1 MLLEILMSAPPQSC
15 PSAPLA
21 SFLLITYNQER
32 TVADAIRGALAQTW
46 SPLEILI
53 SDDASSDATY
63 AEAERCLRGYRGP
76 HTVTLI
82 RNETNLGISAHLSAL
97 AARASGEMLFIAAGD
112 DISKPERVERVMRVW
127 LDSGRRYDLIATDLQ
142 DLDAEGRAHE
152 VMPVT
157 TLDGYRS
164 FDAWS
169 GERPHLV
176 GAAHAWAR
184 RLFDEFG
191 PIAPGIYGEDQIMAF
206 RAIMSHGAHT
216 LHEPLV
222 LYRRGGLSRKRK
234 WRTPA
239 EFVARIKL
247 ANRNGA
253 GETQQL
259 VSDAERVG
267 VGERM
272 RALLATKSARERYVS
287 TVFDDAPFGHKLA
300 SLFGA
305 REVSFGFRLRMFAY
319 ATCPWLYAPFFFVKW
334 HLRG

>member
-1 MLLEILMSAPPQSC
+1 MPATPQED
-15 PSAPLA
+15 PGTPLA
-21 SFLLITYNQER
+21 SFLLITFNQQE

-46 SPLEILI
+46 APLEILI
-53 SDDASSDATY
+53 SDDASADDTFAV
-63 AEAERCLRGYRGP
+63 AEQCVRDYRGP
-76 HTVTLI
+76 HTVRLY
-82 RNETNLGISAHLSAL
+82 RNEKNLGISAHLSTL

-142 DLDAEGRAHE
+142 DLDADGNTHDVLR
-152 VMPVT
+152 VT
-157 TLDGYRS
+157 DLDGYRS

-169 GERPHLV
+169 GNRPHLV

-184 RLFDEFG
+184 RLFDAFG

-222 LYRRGGLSRKRK
+222 LYRRGGLSSKRK

-239 EFVARIKL
+239 DFVARIKL
-247 ANRNGA
+247 ANVNGS
-253 GETQQL
+253 GETSQL
-259 VSDAERVG
+259 VRDADKVG
-267 VGERM
+267 VGRQM
-272 RALLATKSARERYVS
+272 RALLATKSAREAYVS
-287 TVFDDAPFGHKLA
+287 AVFGERPLTSKIALLA
-300 SLFGA
+300 GSKD
-305 REVSFGFRLRMFAY
+305 VSFGFRFRMFIY
-319 ATCPWLYAPFFFVKW
+319 ATCPWLLSPFFFVKW